1 MNHPSELSQWLDRI
15 QSLHPVKW
23 DLGLKRVHKVAQRMD
38 VLCPAKLAFLVAGTN
53 GKGSTCAVLARYL
66 QDMGYKTGLSM
77 SPHLLEFNER
87 ILIDSVPATDEMIV
101 SAFKT
106 IDSLRGEISLTYF
119 EFSTLAT
126 LLIFKQQKVD
136 ACVLEIGLGGRLDAM
151 NIVNPDVAIVTRV
164 ALDHQDWLGDT
175 VDKIAKEKAGIFRA
189 QVPAVIGSEEAPDSL
204 MVEAQRL
211 GAKVFSRGTD
221 FFVLENPHGWDFC
234 GTDLSG
240 DKKKFTSLPSPSL
253 PVDSHG
259 TAIQALLS
267 AGILPDEQVLR
278 ECRITL
284 PGRFQ
289 VLPANNMTNA
299 TTILDV
305 CHNLDAADYLV
316 SRIKKMRIK
325 GRIFVVMG
333 IFKDKDCISIVKSLN
348 AIADA
353 WIFADIGDDRGES
366 GGNLKG
372 FLWDCLKIES
382 VNYDKVDVAYQKAL
396 EDSEP
401 GDMILVCGSFLTV
414 AAVIRFLKLD
424 KKSPLVAE
432 C

>member
-1 MNHPSELSQWLDRI
+1 MRQQSELSQWLDRI

-23 DLGLKRVHKVAQRMD
+23 DLGLKRVREVAHRMD
-38 VLCPAKLAFLVAGTN
+38 VLCPAKLVFLVAGTN

-66 QDMGYKTGLSM
+66 QEMGYKTGLSM

-87 ILIDSVPATDEMIV
+87 ILVDSEPATDEMIL
-101 SAFKT
+101 SAFKA
-106 IDSLRGEISLTYF
+106 IDSLRSEISLTYF
-119 EFSTLAT
+119 EFSTLAA
-126 LLIFKQQKVD
+126 LLIFKQQRVD

-175 VDKIAKEKAGIFRA
+175 VEKIAKEKAGIFRA
-189 QVPAVIGSEEAPDSL
+189 QIPAVIGSEEVPDSL
-204 MVEAQRL
+204 LAEAQRL
-211 GAKVFSRGTD
+211 DAKVFSRGTD
-221 FFVLENPHGWDFC
+221 FFVRENKNGWDFC

-240 DKKKFTSLPSPSL
+240 DKKKFTCLPSPSL

-267 AGILPDEQVLR
+267 AGILPDQRILR
-278 ECRITL
+278 ECRVAL
-284 PGRFQ
+284 SGRFQ
-289 VLPANNMTNA
+289 VLPASTEINA

-316 SRIKKMRIK
+316 SRIKKMQVK
-325 GRIFVVMG
+325 GRILVVMA
-333 IFKDKDCISIVKSLN
+333 IFKDKDCIPIIKSLST
-348 AIADA
+348 IASG
-353 WIFADIGDDRGES
+353 WFFADIGDDRGES
-366 GGNLKG
+366 GGNLKA

-382 VNYDKVDVAYQKAL
+382 VNYDRVDVAYQKAL
-396 EDSEP
+396 ADSEP

-414 AAVIRFLKLD
+414 AAVIRFLKLE
-424 KKSPLVAE
+424 KQSPLVAKS
-432 C
+432 